1 MLTGPRSL
9 PRLLVD
15 RAGVTMSQVDEALAR
30 QTVDGGDFV
39 VNLLEA
45 VGPAGEGALRSAL
58 SEQTGLELAPS
69 GELPEPP
76 DGLSAKMPAELAV
89 RHGVVPFDEREGTLC
104 VAVDEPLPDDLLGR
118 LRAEVGAPILQF
130 VAPTPRVRQ
139 ALAREYGHPLD
150 RRTARLLARLDG
162 HEDPL
167 PSPPPPSNSSPPPP
181 SRGLARW
188 LQRAQS
194 AGAARPTTRAP
205 RLSAADAEARIL
217 EAEDTAGALQAFF
230 EFSRQYFHFTALF
243 VVVADR
249 ALCFDRH
256 ERGAEGGEPPA
267 NLTLF
272 LDGPGC
278 LTHARDRKAP
288 VCERLSKRGL
298 DAELASGLG
307 RPPGALA
314 LALPVLVRGR
324 VAALLYADEGRQLVE
339 LSQAGEVIALA
350 SLLGHALERFA
361 LKRKRRAAG
370 ARPEGPVEAGG
381 EGSVERVSAP
391 SEPPPEIEISRAPPP
406 SDPPSDASPGSLL
419 HYQPPTPPPLPRQEP
434 TLPSIIVSAPSDLP
448 TLLARLSEG
457 GTGLEQVIDRVRR
470 EGAGLGP
477 LLLSRLP
484 GPSNYSRGDLLAGSV
499 RPRDAGPYFLA
510 LVTLGRDALTL
521 VTTRSATGAPSAR
534 FYATFLLGDFLYEE
548 AAVAVAGRLFD
559 PDADIRTIARVA
571 ARHLGPEREVARPM
585 AEALEGTL
593 KDLLAGPR
601 RRRLAAE
608 TLGELRLASGLGVL
622 VDALGD
628 SDSSVVDV
636 AHRALVVL
644 TCHDYGHDAAAWRA
658 FARRE
663 GGRGRAVWLVD
674 SLTHDNATMRL
685 LAAAELTPLLPHLP
699 GLTRFAMLSASE
711 RADLQTACRGLLES
725 PPPDK
730 APIPPT
736 EAPTQPRLSIRPPP
750 AS

>member
-15 RAGVTMSQVDEALAR
+15 RAGVTMAQVDEALAR

-39 VNLLEA
+39 INLLEA
-45 VGPAGEGALRSAL
+45 VGPSGEGALRSAL
-58 SEQTGLELAPS
+58 SEQTGLELAPP

-76 DGLSAKMPAELAV
+76 PEGLSAKLPAELAV

-104 VAVDEPLPDDLLGR
+104 VAVDEPLPEALLDQ
-118 LRAEVGAPILQF
+118 LMAEVGAPILQF

-162 HEDPL
+162 HDDPL
-167 PSPPPPSNSSPPPP
+167 PSPPPPSNSQPPPP

-188 LQRAQS
+188 LQRAQT
-194 AGAARPTTRAP
+194 AGEARPTARAP
-205 RLSAADAEARIL
+205 RLSAAEAEARIL

-256 ERGAEGGEPPA
+256 QRGAEAGEPPA

-324 VAALLYADEGRQLVE
+324 VAALLYADEGRQPVE

-361 LKRKRRAAG
+361 LRRKRRAAG
-370 ARPEGPVEAGG
+370 PRPEGGAAEAGA
-381 EGSVERVSAP
+381 EGAVDRASIP
-391 SEPPPEIEISRAPPP
+391 SEPPPEIETARPPPP
-406 SDPPSDASPGSLL
+406 SEPPDGSPASLL
-419 HYQPPTPPPLPRQEP
+419 HYQPPTAPPLPRQEP

-448 TLLARLSEG
+448 NLLARLSEG
-457 GTGLEQVIDRVRR
+457 GSGLDQVLERVRR
-470 EGAGLGP
+470 EGAALAP

-484 GPSNYSRGDLLAGSV
+484 GPSPYSRGDLLAGSV

-510 LVTLGRDALTL
+510 LVTLGRDALSL
-521 VTTRSATGAPSAR
+521 VSARSATGAPGAR
-534 FYATFLLGDFLYEE
+534 FYATFLLGDFAFEE
-548 AAVAVAGRLFD
+548 AAVAIAGRLFD
-559 PDADIRTIARVA
+559 PDADIRTIARVS
-571 ARHLGPEREVARPM
+571 ARHLGPEREVARPL

-608 TLGELRLASGLGVL
+608 TLGELRMATGLGVL

-658 FARRE
+658 FGRRE
-663 GGRGRAVWLVD
+663 GGRARAAWLVD

-699 GLTRFAMLSASE
+699 GLTRFAMLSAAERSE
-711 RADLQTACRGLLES
+711 LQAACRALLEG
-725 PPPDK
+725 PAADK
-730 APIPPT
+730 APPP
-736 EAPTQPRLSIRPPP
+736 EAVPARVSIRPPP

>member
-1 MLTGPRSL
+1 MVEGPRSL

-15 RAGVTMSQVDEALAR
+15 RAGVTMAQVDDALAR

-39 VNLLEA
+39 INLLEA

-58 SEQTGLELAPS
+58 AEQSGLELAPA

-76 DGLSAKMPAELAV
+76 EGLSAKLPADLAA
-89 RHGVVPFDEREGTLC
+89 RHGLVPFDERGGALC
-104 VAVDEPLPDDLLGR
+104 VAVDEPLPDELVAR
-118 LRAEVGAPILQF
+118 LEAEVGAPVLQY

-139 ALAREYGHPLD
+139 ALAREYGLALD

-162 HEDPL
+162 HDDPL
-167 PSPPPPSNSSPPPP
+167 PSPPPPASASSPPPP

-194 AGAARPTTRAP
+194 AAGGEARPAARAP
-205 RLSAADAEARIL
+205 RLGAAEAETRIL

-230 EFSRQYFHFTALF
+230 EFSRQYFRFTALF

-256 ERGAEGGEPPA
+256 EREAPPGEPPA

-278 LTHARDRKAP
+278 LTQARDRKAP
-288 VCERLSKRGL
+288 VCARLSKRGR
-298 DAELASGLG
+298 DAELSAGLG
-307 RPPGALA
+307 RLPGALA
-314 LALPVLVRGR
+314 LTLPVLVRGR
-324 VAALLYADEGRQLVE
+324 VAALLYADEGRQPVE

-361 LKRKRRAAG
+361 LRRKRRAATALPG
-370 ARPEGPVEAGG
+370 GAEARPEGEGEAAPA
-381 EGSVERVSAP
+381 EGP
-391 SEPPPEIEISRAPPP
+391 SPEVGPSRAPPP
-406 SDPPSDASPGSLL
+406 SDPPSDNEPSLL
-419 HYQPPTPPPLPRQEP
+419 QYQPPTAPPLPRQEP
-434 TLPSIIVSAPSDLP
+434 TLPSIIVTAPSDLP
-448 TLLARLSEG
+448 HLLARLSEG
-457 GTGLEQVIDRVRR
+457 GPGVEALLERVRR
-470 EGAGLGP
+470 EGIALVP

-484 GPSNYSRGDLLAGSV
+484 GPSTHGRGELLAGAV

-510 LVTLGRDALTL
+510 LATLGKDALGL
-521 VTTRSATGAPSAR
+521 VTARSATGAPSAR
-534 FYATFLLGDFLYEE
+534 FYATFLLGDFPFEE
-548 AAVAVAGRLFD
+548 AAVAIAGRLFD
-559 PDADIRTIARVA
+559 PDADIRTVARVA
-571 ARHLGPEREVARPM
+571 ARHLGPERAVARPM

-593 KDLLAGPR
+593 RDLLAGSR

-608 TLGELRLASGLGVL
+608 TIGELRLTSGLGVL

-663 GGRGRAVWLVD
+663 GARGRAAWLVD

-685 LAAAELTPLLPHLP
+685 LAAAELTPLLPLP
-699 GLTRFAMLSASE
+699 GLTRFAMLSAAE
-711 RADLQTACRGLLES
+711 RAELQAACRALLDAPRPEKT
-725 PPPDK
+725 PPP
-730 APIPPT
+730 P
-736 EAPTQPRLSIRPPP
+736 EVERVSVRPPP
-750 AS
+750 S

>member
-15 RAGVTMSQVDEALAR
+15 RAGVTMAQVDEALAR

-39 VNLLEA
+39 INLLEA

-58 SEQTGLELAPS
+58 AEQAGLELAPA

-76 DGLSAKMPAELAV
+76 PEGLSAKLPADLAV

-104 VAVDEPLPDDLLGR
+104 VAVDEPLPDDLVKR
-118 LRAEVGAPILQF
+118 LEAEVGAPVLQF

-162 HEDPL
+162 HDDPL

-194 AGAARPTTRAP
+194 AGEARPTARAP

-217 EAEDTAGALQAFF
+217 DAEDTAGALQAFF

-256 ERGAEGGEPPA
+256 ERGVEPGEPPA

-298 DAELASGLG
+298 DAELAAGLA

-361 LKRKRRAAG
+361 LRRKRRAAG
-370 ARPEGPVEAGG
+370 PRPEGGAGA
-381 EGSVERVSAP
+381 EGGQDRVSTP
-391 SEPPPEIEISRAPPP
+391 SEPPPELELARTPPP
-406 SDPPSDASPGSLL
+406 SDPPSDASPASLL
-419 HYQPPTPPPLPRQEP
+419 LYQPPTPPPLPRQEAA
-434 TLPSIIVSAPSDLP
+434 LPSIIVSAPSDLP
-448 TLLARLSEG
+448 NLLARLSEG
-457 GTGLEQVIDRVRR
+457 GGGLESVLERVRK
-470 EGAGLGP
+470 EGAALAP

-484 GPSNYSRGDLLAGSV
+484 GPSPYGRGDLLAGAV

-534 FYATFLLGDFLYEE
+534 FYATFLLGDFAYEE

-593 KDLLAGPR
+593 KDMLAGPR

-644 TCHDYGHDAAAWRA
+644 TCHDYGHDAAAWRS
-658 FARRE
+658 FGRRE
-663 GGRGRAVWLVD
+663 GGRPRVAWLVD

-699 GLTRFAMLSASE
+699 GLTRFAMLSATE
-711 RADLQTACRGLLES
+711 RAELQAACRALLDGA
-725 PPPDK
+725 PADK
-730 APIPPT
+730 APAA
-736 EAPTQPRLSIRPPP
+736 APAETHLPRVSIRPPP